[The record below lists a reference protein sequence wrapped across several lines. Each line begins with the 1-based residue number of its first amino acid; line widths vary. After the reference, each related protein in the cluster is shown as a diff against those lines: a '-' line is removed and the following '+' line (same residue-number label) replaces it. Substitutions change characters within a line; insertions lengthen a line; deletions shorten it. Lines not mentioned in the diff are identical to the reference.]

1 MKRLL
6 EHLRTKGVAGYLRY
20 KRAKIQRDR
29 ADRRRALDFYGQFV
43 KPGDLCFDVGAH
55 KGGRTEWLLQLG
67 ARVVCVE
74 PQPVCASL
82 LRRRFHR
89 KPVTVVEMAA
99 GDAEGTATLMVSSLD
114 VVSTLSQ
121 NWIERAAATGRF
133 GAARWEQKIQVPVTT
148 LDKLIRQHGPP
159 QFVKIDVEGYELQVL
174 RGLTR
179 PAGSL
184 SFEFVG
190 DNLDLA
196 EDCLRKLE
204 ALGYSQFSYSSGET
218 LALTLPNW
226 ISAAGLMKE
235 LRTRVDALG
244 WGDIYALGPATQRR
258 RCRRGSFPAHASFI
272 PLLTAMVRCGDVL
285 IF

>member
-6 EHLRTKGVAGYLRY
+6 EHLHTKGVAGYLRY
-20 KRAKIQRDR
+20 KREKIQRDR
-29 ADRRRALDFYGQFV
+29 AERRHALDFYGQFV

-55 KGGRTEWLLQLG
+55 KGGRTEWLLRLG

-74 PQPVCASL
+74 PQPACAGL
-82 LRRRFHR
+82 LRRRFGR

-121 NWIERAAATGRF
+121 NWIERAATIGRF
-133 GAARWEQKIQVPVTT
+133 GAAQWEQKIQVPVTT
-148 LDKLIRQHGPP
+148 LDKLIQQHGLP
-159 QFVKIDVEGYELQVL
+159 QFIKIDVEGYELQVL

-190 DNLDLA
+190 DDLQRA
-196 EDCLRKLE
+196 EECLRTLE
-204 ALGYSQFSYSSGET
+204 ALGYSQFNYSSGET
-218 LALTLPNW
+218 LALSRPDW
-226 ISAAGLMKE
+226 MSAAGLMKE

-244 WGDIYALGPATQRR
+244 WGDIYALAAGRSEPRR
-258 RCRRGSFPAHASFI
+258 AAKQEG
-272 PLLTAMVRCGDVL
+272 
-285 IF
+285 